1 VLSQVFAYPILYVA
15 SKAYVGGKQL
25 NNKGGKVV
33 DFLAHAAL
41 TGGLLLIEIKTPT
54 TTLLGREYR
63 GVYPLSQELSGAIA
77 QIVHYK
83 QSLMKDFAALNKEG
97 DSTLTL
103 GEPRC
108 LLIAGSASAELNS
121 VALRNNFELLR
132 ERVSG
137 VTIITFDELFARCR
151 NAIGLI
157 EVLNE
162 QC

>member
-33 DFLAHAAL
+33 DFLARAAL
-41 TGGLLLIEIKTPT
+41 